1 MIKRICVYCGSG
13 PGTNPAFVA
22 AARQFGKI
30 LVLNGIELV
39 WGAGKYGIMGEIA
52 RSVLQNGGSATGVI
66 PEFLIRK
73 EGTLEGT
80 THLIVTKDMHERKQ
94 KFWELSDAFVAL
106 PGGVG
111 TLEET
116 VEQMTWIQIGRSK
129 KPMLLANIEG
139 FWDPLICLLE
149 HMRRLEFIRPGLE
162 FNQLVANQVDEILPI
177 LNGTLVS
184 KRPGMNGNGH
194 LAAEL
199 GRHF

>member
-177 LNGTLVS
+177 LNGTLAS
-184 KRPGMNGNGH
+184 KRPGVNGNGH

>member
-129 KPMLLANIEG
+129 KSMLLANIEG

>member
-129 KPMLLANIEG
+129 KSMLLANIEG

-162 FNQLVANQVDEILPI
+162 FNQLVANQVDEILPRSEERRV
-177 LNGTLVS
+177 GKECRS
-184 KRPGMNGNGH
+184 RWSPYH
-194 LAAEL
+194 
-199 GRHF
+199 